1 MGRFHWILVVAAS
14 LAMIASGCGAGGA
27 MDEREGD
34 VQFPASAAGHGGMN
48 APGVAGAGVAGGGAG
63 SPLDMGRGGPSGVAG
78 AAGMPR
84 GHAGSSPGTAGGGM
98 DGASGT
104 DGGSGAGAASGTGGT
119 SGRAGASGTS
129 GGGSTSGASG
139 ASGAA
144 GASGTAGAMP
154 APAYAPSPDNPAEC
168 PAVAPENPVGD
179 CLGLPVYLVCEYGDD
194 TYWYVC
200 TCDWFHWLCAG
211 T

>member
-1 MGRFHWILVVAAS
+1 MSRFHWVLVAAAS
-14 LAMIASGCGAGGA
+14 LAMIAYGCGAGGA
-27 MDEREGD
+27 MDEAEGD
-34 VQFPASAAGHGGMN
+34 VQFPTSAAGHGGMN
-48 APGVAGAGVAGGGAG
+48 ASPAAGVGVGGRGAGP
-63 SPLDMGRGGPSGVAG
+63 PLDMDRGGPSGVAG

-84 GHAGSSPGTAGGGM
+84 GHAGSNAGTAGDGM
-98 DGASGT
+98 DRASGT
-104 DGGSGAGAASGTGGT
+104 GGASGAGAASGTGGT
-119 SGRAGASGTS
+119 PGADGASGTS
-129 GGGSTSGASG
+129 GRGSTSGASG

-154 APAYAPSPDNPAEC
+154 EPAYAPSPDNPAEC